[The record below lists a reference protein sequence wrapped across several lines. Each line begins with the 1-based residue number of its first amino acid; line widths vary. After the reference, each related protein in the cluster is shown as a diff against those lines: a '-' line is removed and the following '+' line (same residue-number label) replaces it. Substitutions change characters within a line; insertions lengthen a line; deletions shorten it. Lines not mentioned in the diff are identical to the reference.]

1 MQFNSLCHTHINT
14 RKQNIDKCAEFET
27 IISGKKE
34 KKKEKL
40 HVTFCQSVCLYLR
53 FGDFLAW

>member
-53 FGDFLAW
+53 F